1 MIQLTPLEETVAVK
15 ELIQKGMEKG
25 MKKGQLIGQIQLLQ
39 RLLKRP
45 ETPDE
50 TLTGLGLKEL
60 QTMLE
65 KLEAALSGERT

>member
-15 ELIQKGMEKG
+15 ELIQETLEKG

-45 ETPDE
+45 QTPNK

-60 QTMLE
+60 QAMLA
-65 KLEAALSGERT
+65 KLEADLSDERT